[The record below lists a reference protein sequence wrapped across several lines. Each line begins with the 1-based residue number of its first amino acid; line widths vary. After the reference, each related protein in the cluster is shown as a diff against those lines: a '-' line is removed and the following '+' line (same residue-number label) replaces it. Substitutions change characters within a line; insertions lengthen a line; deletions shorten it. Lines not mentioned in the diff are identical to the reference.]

1 MHFQSILAFAALA
14 STAFAI
20 PNGVKS
26 SSTWGSTSTKA
37 PASTKTSVTA
47 KPTPTPVNNGQQFIN
62 KCQNIGI
69 SIGDC
74 TQLAN
79 IALLNGA
86 TVNVG
91 GSATPSAGAVNNG
104 QLFLNQCKNYGISVL
119 NCAQLLNIA
128 ALNGLTIDIGLAD
141 IASLLGSLGIPTGIL
156 GGILPTSTGL
166 ITLPTGIL

>member
-1 MHFQSILAFAALA
+1 MRFQSILAFAALA

-26 SSTWGSTSTKA
+26 STPTKAPTSTKG
-37 PASTKTSVTA
+37 TKTTA
-47 KPTPTPVNNGQQFIN
+47 TTKPTPTSVNNGQQFIN
-62 KCQNIGI
+62 KCENFGI
-69 SIGDC
+69 SIADC

-86 TVNVG
+86 TVIVG

-104 QLFLNQCKNYGISVL
+104 QQFLNQCKNFGISVL
-119 NCAQLLNIA
+119 DCAQLLNIA
-128 ALNGLTIDIGLAD
+128 ALNGLTIDISLAD
-141 IASLLGSLGIPTGIL
+141 ITSLLGALGLPTGIL
-156 GGILPTSTGL
+156 GGILPTGTGL